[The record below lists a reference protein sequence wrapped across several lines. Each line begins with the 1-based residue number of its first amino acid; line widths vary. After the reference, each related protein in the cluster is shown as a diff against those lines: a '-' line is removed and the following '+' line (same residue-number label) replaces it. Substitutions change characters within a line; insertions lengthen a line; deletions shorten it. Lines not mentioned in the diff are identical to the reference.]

1 MKSGNIFR
9 IFQFSHVLR
18 NATFLRRA
26 VFCVLA
32 GFFALSGAW
41 GVTWNSDS
49 GNASGETTNY
59 HKDNDDYVFNL
70 AADVNWNGGLQLAAD
85 TYNVIINLNG
95 YSLYIHKLY
104 LGWVD
109 ASLNQN
115 CNLIINGPGSITID
129 SWALATWGDTSSV
142 SNQNS
147 LTVTGDAIYSFPNDS
162 SPFAGGSYDVSG
174 GHSSSSAL
182 IWTGNT
188 DTIWATEFN
197 WNNTTG
203 ATLSSL
209 LSDSSGYYVIIPSGC
224 ANYPVI
230 SSGTVKIGVLSIET
244 GATLSATETASVN
257 FSGAVSNDGTISLG
271 CSGVV
276 TLENLSSGDSSKVLC
291 NVDGGGTISIATT
304 TSTEFN
310 HFEIA
315 AGTTVSM
322 GTDFSVSGN
331 WTNAGVFTASAGT
344 ATFSGASQ
352 TITGKNTWYNLEFN
366 PSASQ
371 SVSFGAEN
379 NQTVTGKLS
388 FSGNYGTELTLQS
401 DVSAATID
409 FNTAGTSRILLHL
422 NGHDIEAT
430 DIRMTL
436 NGEGSNDSEVAIDGS
451 GTVLCAGIFDYPTS
465 HNHSVIVDG
474 DSTLSIASLYGDG
487 LSGGLFF
494 QGSGT
499 LLLPASGANLNW
511 VGSDSKVIT
520 VDYTGFTGK
529 IKAIGEPSIYTV
541 SFSGAQSFSNTS
553 PITMTLKNSGACN
566 SNLAFPYSVVNVNGS
581 AEYSIDGTISFSTD
595 VAGNVSLDTAFSY
608 GAGEHV
614 HSITTSE
621 TSFTG
626 GNGFTI
632 KIMAPDKSGL
642 VLGAYSWYY
651 DHLSWTGAVSH
662 DWFNDANWIF
672 PTGVSSASDLSA
684 YDVTITPGYTNYP
697 EISSGTAK
705 VKNLT
710 VESGAKMS
718 VTGGELILGT
728 SSETGTL
735 LINGDYKFSETS
747 FVQTGGEI
755 SGASDSFLP
764 TVSIEKNAEVKLCNG
779 NFDSITTAAGTVDG
793 TAFSPDLYI
802 SGTIA
807 ASSMTFAADKPVVL
821 FGNSTLSVGEDGTI
835 NLTGGISCAGNEL
848 TVECGTSS
856 HPGTVTFGSGSVAG
870 FSGNANLVLKGNANI
885 YGGNTFAS
893 FEIDN
898 SNFAAETK
906 VLFESGKTQ
915 KILNSD
921 LDAVWFKGN
930 SSTNRLLL
938 NLIGESVNWNVIFE
952 SIPTRK
958 NFSYVSVA
966 KSHSVSSSYSQQPLN
981 IHPAVA
987 NVTDE
992 GSNSDWFA
1000 PTDFIWVGTDPSSA
1014 TAGKWEEVSNWTDS
1028 LGNSVSVYPD
1038 YESGGDTV
1046 TINTTASFSDLDL
1059 SLGTVPTEILLA
1071 GLTVNSGKTILLAD
1085 KKISA
1090 DAIEIN
1096 GKAALYG
1103 NVSNPLSVSTST
1115 GSVVWGDGSS
1125 IEYYGAVDGTDVLA
1139 VSESTSGGV
1148 TTKIYKK
1155 LLLNKASDY
1164 KTTFENAV
1172 QAEEIE
1178 DTAVNTVV
1186 FAKTVSVSKTFTIL
1200 GKYLQNSGEF
1210 VFNGTAAQT
1219 CNIANTGNVQL
1230 YSLSIQNPLGVTIN
1244 GDFKLSKN
1252 LTVAAGASLELADS
1266 ELTLNGTSAQTIA
1279 NNGTSLVLSNITV
1292 QNSTG
1297 VSSASDFSVTG
1308 NFTVETSSKYE
1319 QTAGNITFS
1328 GISAQNITIA
1338 DGGTLN
1344 FYNFVNS
1351 NLTGVSA
1358 SGAFAVSHD
1367 FTNGGIFTQSLGKA
1381 SFIGTASQISGD
1393 STFYDLAFETAGQVI
1408 TFEAGRT
1415 QTVSHEFKVEGQEG
1429 NLIKLVSGT
1438 PGTSWKLDCSSLT
1451 ADVMYAELKDSENIT
1466 EDATSAPV
1474 VLYAFKGKDSGNNS
1488 WWSFPGEEY
1497 VWQGTASTDW
1507 FTAENWLPSSVP
1519 GDYTTVK
1526 ISSASNIPLLT
1537 GAVDLKTLS
1546 IPDSLGNQYYSEI
1559 IVEDGATLDLAENIL
1574 TVGTIE
1580 NYGTLRLKGSSG
1592 QAINCATLENAPADS
1607 SASYAGSEVEYY
1619 GSSIENLLVAK
1630 NSSSGAKNYS
1640 NLIINGTVNLSG
1652 SQTVTAENAVL
1663 QTDCDSVGGTGTLK
1677 IDSTPLL
1684 VKGNNISLDIQIEAE
1699 NIVFYTG
1706 NVSVNAKLSSSKD
1719 MIVLGSGYSAD
1730 DSVTG
1735 LSGILSYETS
1745 RAALQNYSALEA
1757 GPYSTVINV
1766 ASGIELSVGR
1776 NFYANGTK
1784 LLGSSEWVLKVPS
1797 DLVGLNCFLEAWNSE
1812 IQNSK
1817 VVCTDGTSD
1826 GSSAQVAADNCNDS
1840 GGNTN
1845 WDFEAPEIESAKTLR
1860 DNLIYVKFSK
1870 PVRNNAGEILSAISA
1885 GNVNLKE
1892 ASSLVSY
1899 SSAFT
1904 DAACSNPLGNT
1915 DVQEIYL
1922 KASKTWNT
1930 DATGTSSGDSM
1941 STDRDGV
1948 HCTTVPV
1955 IDIPSSTGTALHVLT
1970 DKFGRR
1976 LKNYGSAFNGSSFDS
1991 ATDEAQPVMVALL
2004 TGQENHKNPTGT
2016 DSSQEFYDSH
2026 NFIELRYSEPVNIP
2040 GFPLS
2045 STAKEDNINVRVSS
2059 SLGEIKKSGTG
2070 LEFAGLCKIAG
2081 GSLSCGING
2090 IEDTTVHALYRYFSL
2105 TADNSA
2111 QQYQTHAIRI
2121 SIAGFVDSTVTV
2133 DGGDYYHWLGY
2144 IDSGEIPSGA
2154 VTVLENSGI
2163 SDTAGNILDYQ
2174 GAANFP
2180 LKNITVSSDDSELY
2194 GVWDLYPPVFAPY
2207 VSIGNSSETAYDNS
2221 SEIAGSY
2228 DSTEAT
2234 VLNRMEFHVFDN
2246 SPDDSSAFTGVDWYT
2261 QVGWCKHNDSDTLH
2275 TNYSYAPDIIGGSRP
2290 FDSDGS
2296 RRSAGGIRYS
2306 SIYDKTAYFKYSPG
2320 VETGQGVI
2328 AFDNSKIIKSGKVVT
2343 NTLFFPIS
2351 YDYKVTDNYKKIK
2364 QYNDNLYFGV
2374 YFTADSN
2381 LPLKQTFSVSFDGSA
2396 CITDLAGNRMRSA
2409 DIRTIDSLAPKLVF
2423 SIAKVSGNELV
2434 FIVNKKLNVD
2444 TLTVIPNDYP
2454 AKPKEYYDALEK
2466 MHESLRIVQIESDG
2480 TYNVSSDLVI
2490 DSSRKVQVVFQTER
2504 FTALKVYLNR
2514 AITFDDM
2521 QKYYLQVYAPYTS
2534 RDPATQ
2540 IANAQVTFVQDSLG
2554 NYMVSKDARALSDF
2568 AVGVVNPVYA
2578 YDNRQQSEDG
2588 SSYTLNMYSDSS
2600 YAVHDWNA
2608 SQKNYGTLLTGYDI
2622 YLNAVLAG
2630 CNKNSSSYPA
2640 SVSIYLDN
2648 SPDNSS
2654 VSTGFNVIASQ
2665 IGREKWRLWLPEK
2678 TTASEAV
2685 SVNDFLSDSNNEM
2698 VSGLSYNFEADSK
2711 KAGSF
2716 TFKIPATDM
2725 YGSKWGG
2732 SSGVG
2737 WKSGDQISFL
2747 FSMFDENG
2755 DSLLVYH
2762 SPQYNENTNSYFMYG
2777 DPFFSARLKNEKD
2790 LTSLDLWSFRL
2801 KDIKNQRGGVTILN
2815 NVINASVGEKVSV
2828 KVDMSD
2834 TGPLNVVVMTLDGN
2848 VVKYLQ
2854 HGTVFKGEHFYYWDG
2869 TTKSGKE
2876 VARGLYFVRVFG
2888 SGIDETRKVMV
2899 VKD

>member
-1 MKSGNIFR
+1 MKSGKIFR
-9 IFQFSHVLR
+9 IFQFSHVLW
-18 NATFLRRA
+18 NASFLRRA
-26 VFCVLA
+26 VAFVLV
-32 GFFALSGAW
+32 GFFSLF
-41 GVTWNSDS
+41 GVWAETWNSDS

-59 HKDNDDYVFNL
+59 HKDNGDYVFNL

-129 SWALATWGDTSSV
+129 EWALATWGDSSSV

-147 LTVTGDAIYSFPNDS
+147 LTVTGDAIYSFPNDQ

-182 IWTGNT
+182 KWIGTIDTDWTNT
-188 DTIWATEFN
+188 GN

-203 ATLSSL
+203 ATLSSI

-230 SSGTVKIGVLSIET
+230 SSDTVKIGVLSIES
-244 GATLSATETASVN
+244 GAILSSIGTASVN
-257 FSGAVSNDGTISLG
+257 FSGVVSNDGTISLG
-271 CSGVV
+271 CSGGV
-276 TLENLSSGDSSKVLC
+276 TLENLNSGDSSKVLC

-304 TSTEFN
+304 ASTEFN

-315 AGTTVSM
+315 AGTTVSVV
-322 GTDFSVSGN
+322 TDFFVSGD

-344 ATFSGASQ
+344 ATFSGSSQ
-352 TITGKNTWYNLEFN
+352 SVTGKNTWYNLEFN

-371 SVSFGAEN
+371 SVSFSAGN
-379 NQTVTGKLS
+379 TQSVTGKLS
-388 FSGNYGTELTLQS
+388 FSGNYGTELTLQN
-401 DVSAATID
+401 DFSAATID
-409 FNTAGTSRILLHL
+409 FNTAGTSRIILHL
-422 NGHDIEAT
+422 NGHDIEAGN
-430 DIRMTL
+430 INMTL
-436 NGEGSNDSEVAIDGS
+436 AGNGANDSEVVIDGS
-451 GTVLCAGIFDYPTS
+451 GTVLCSGAFDYPTS
-465 HNHSVIVDG
+465 NNHTVIVNG
-474 DSTLSIASLYGDG
+474 EAVLSIASLYGDG

-494 QGSGT
+494 QGDGT

-511 VGSDSKVIT
+511 VGSDSKKIT
-520 VDYTGFTGK
+520 VDYSNFTGT
-529 IKAIGEPSIYTV
+529 IKAIGEPTIYTV
-541 SFSGAQSFSNTS
+541 SFSGAQSFSDTS
-553 PITMTLKNSGACN
+553 PISMELKNTGDCN
-566 SNLAFPYSVVNVNGS
+566 SNLAFPYSVKVKGS

-595 VAGNVSLDTAFSY
+595 AAGNVSLDTGSSF
-608 GAGEHV
+608 GAGNHT
-614 HSITTSE
+614 HTISTSG
-621 TSFTG
+621 TSFAG
-626 GNGFTI
+626 GDGFTI

-642 VLGAYSWYY
+642 VLGTCSWYY
-651 DHLSWTGAVSH
+651 NQPAWTGVVSRQWH
-662 DWFNDANWIF
+662 NEANWFLPSGIS
-672 PTGVSSASDLSA
+672 PSDLSA
-684 YDVTITPGYTNYP
+684 YDITINSGCTRYP

-710 VESGAKMS
+710 VESGAEMS

-735 LINGDYKFSETS
+735 LINGDYKFGETS

-764 TVSIEKNAEVKLCNG
+764 AVSIEKNAEVKLCNG
-779 NFDSITTAAGTVDG
+779 NFDSITTATGTVDG
-793 TAFSPDLYI
+793 TAFSPELYI

-821 FGNSTLSVGEDGTI
+821 FGNSTLSVSEDGTI
-835 NLTGGISCAGNEL
+835 NLAGGISCAGNEL
-848 TVECGTSS
+848 TVVCGTSS
-856 HPGTVTFGSGSVAG
+856 RPGTVTFGSGSAAG
-870 FSGNANLVLKGNANI
+870 FSGSANLVLKGNANI
-885 YGGNTFAS
+885 YGGNTFDS

-898 SNFAAETK
+898 SNFTAETK

-938 NLIGESVNWNVIFE
+938 NSIGESVNWNVIFE

-966 KSHSVSSSYSQQPLN
+966 NSHSVSSSYSQQPLN

-992 GSNSDWFA
+992 GSNLDWFA

-1028 LGNSVSVYPD
+1028 LGGSVSVYPD

-1059 SLGTVPTEILLA
+1059 SLGTVPSEILLA
-1071 GLTVNSGKTILLAD
+1071 GLTVNTGKTILLAD

-1090 DAIEIN
+1090 EAIEVN

-1115 GSVVWGDGSS
+1115 GSVVWGDDSS

-1139 VSESTSGGV
+1139 VSETTNGGV
-1148 TTKIYKK
+1148 TTKTYKK
-1155 LLLNKASDY
+1155 LILNKASDY

-1186 FAKTVSVSKTFTIL
+1186 FAKTVSVSKAFTIL

-1210 VFNGTAAQT
+1210 IFNGTAAQT

-1252 LTVAAGASLELADS
+1252 LTVAAGASLELVDS
-1266 ELTLNGTSAQTIA
+1266 ELTLNGTAAQIIA

-1328 GISAQNITIA
+1328 GTSAQNITIA
-1338 DGGTLN
+1338 DGGALN

-1367 FTNGGIFTQSLGKA
+1367 FTNDGTFTQSLGEV
-1381 SFIGTASQISGD
+1381 SFTGTASQISGD
-1393 STFYDLAFETAGQVI
+1393 STFYDLAFETAGQEI
-1408 TFEAGRT
+1408 IFAAGST
-1415 QTVSHEFKVEGQEG
+1415 QTVTHKFSVSGQEG

-1438 PGTSWKLDCSSLT
+1438 PGTSWKLDCSSAT

-1474 VLYAFKGKDSGNNS
+1474 MLYAFKGKDSGNNS

-1507 FTAENWLPSSVP
+1507 FTAENWSPASVP

-1526 ISSASNIPLLT
+1526 ISSASNIPLLSS
-1537 GAVDLKTLS
+1537 AVDLKSIS
-1546 IPDSLGNQYYSEI
+1546 IPDSLGNLYYSEI
-1559 IVEDGATLDLAENIL
+1559 IIEDGATLDLAENIL

-1592 QAINCATLENAPADS
+1592 QAINCATLENVPADS

-1619 GSSIENLLVAK
+1619 GSSIENLLIAK
-1630 NSSSGAKNYS
+1630 NSSSGAKDYS

-1663 QTDCDSVGGTGTLK
+1663 QTDCGSVGGTGTLK
-1677 IDSTPLL
+1677 FDSTPLL

-1735 LSGILSYETS
+1735 LSGIISYETA

-1797 DLVGLNCFLEAWNSE
+1797 NLVGSNCFLEAWNSE

-1826 GSSAQVAADNCNDS
+1826 GSSAQVAADICTDS

-1860 DNLIYVKFSK
+1860 DNLIYVKFNK
-1870 PVRNNAGEILSAISA
+1870 PIRNNAGEILSAISA

-2045 STAKEDNINVRVSS
+2045 SNAKEDNINVRVSS

-2070 LEFAGLCKIAG
+2070 IEFAGLCKIAG

-2207 VSIGNSSETAYDNS
+2207 VSIGNSSETAYDNTA
-2221 SEIAGSY
+2221 EIAGSY

-2275 TNYSYAPDIIGGSRP
+2275 TNYSYAPDVIGGSRP

-2306 SIYDKTAYFKYSPG
+2306 SIYDKAAYFKYSPG

-2328 AFDNSKIIKSGKVVT
+2328 SFDNSKIIKSGKVVT

-2434 FIVNKKLNVD
+2434 FIVNKKLNVN
-2444 TLTVIPNDYP
+2444 TLTVIPNEYP
-2454 AKPKEYYDALEK
+2454 SKPKEYYDALEK
-2466 MHESLRIVQIESDG
+2466 MHDSLRIVQIESDG

-2698 VSGLSYNFEADSK
+2698 GSGLSYNFEADSK
-2711 KAGSF
+2711 KDGSF

-2854 HGTVFKGEHFYYWDG
+2854 HGTAFKGEHFYYWDG